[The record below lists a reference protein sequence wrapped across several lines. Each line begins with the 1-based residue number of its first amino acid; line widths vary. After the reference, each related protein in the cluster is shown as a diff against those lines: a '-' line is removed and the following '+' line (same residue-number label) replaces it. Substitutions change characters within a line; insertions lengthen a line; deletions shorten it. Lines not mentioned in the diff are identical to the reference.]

1 MKNVRSMFGVILPMT
16 IFMLMPVFVTAQER
30 EPEQPIQPIQPPVQ
44 QPVPPSDQRPVQPLE
59 QRPVQSPERSIQPMP
74 LPPRDEFENEDD
86 KERQDYVDP
95 REIKDV
101 LRQISQQKNE
111 IKRLVKSAQKQK
123 MSGAATELQSILSQI
138 TQQEQA
144 IRSEG
149 NMLTRDTLQEFY
161 DAQIWESIEKIRHQ
175 VQLPQEL
182 NQIEKELKRVDSILK
197 QKATAAIPNLDL
209 EVIRAKV
216 AEARAA
222 LEQAKSALASGD
234 TDSVKE
240 AMEVFW
246 QEGAHPGEISGTLS
260 QLREVA
266 SGLKRIKSAEVRE
279 AILDIL
285 SPVFESINDGDFR
298 EARMQLENLKMELL
312 PLMRKA
318 ERLKTVDDNLQKKIQ
333 QLEQKLED
341 RSSDNQKVGG
351 PQSYVPYW
359 YNQRA
364 SVLDAIRSWFG
375 F

>member
-1 MKNVRSMFGVILPMT
+1 MSHEVGARAGAFNVYFNNTIMKNVRSVFSVILPMT
-16 IFMLMPVFVTAQER
+16 IFMLMPVFVTAQVQPLIQQ
-30 EPEQPIQPIQPPVQ
+30 PE
-44 QPVPPSDQRPVQPLE
+44 PVPPPD
-59 QRPVQSPERSIQPMP
+59 QPMS
-74 LPPRDEFENEDD
+74 LPPQDEFENEDD

-123 MSGAATELQSILSQI
+123 MSEAATELQSILSQI
-138 TQQEQA
+138 TQQEQT
-144 IRSEG
+144 IRGEG
-149 NMLTRDTLQEFY
+149 KMLTRDTLQEFY
-161 DAQIWESIEKIRHQ
+161 DAQIWESIEKIRYQ

-182 NQIEKELKRVDSILK
+182 KQIEKELKRVDSLLK

-222 LEQAKSALASGD
+222 LEQAKGALASGD
-234 TDSVKE
+234 NDSVKE

-246 QEGAHPGEISGTLS
+246 QKGAHPGEISGTLS

-279 AILDIL
+279 VILDIL

-298 EARMQLENLKMELL
+298 EARMQLENLKQELL

-318 ERLKTVDDNLQKKIQ
+318 EQLKSVDDNLQKKIQ

-341 RSSDNQKVGG
+341 RSSGNQKVGD
-351 PQSYVPYW
+351 PQSFVPYW